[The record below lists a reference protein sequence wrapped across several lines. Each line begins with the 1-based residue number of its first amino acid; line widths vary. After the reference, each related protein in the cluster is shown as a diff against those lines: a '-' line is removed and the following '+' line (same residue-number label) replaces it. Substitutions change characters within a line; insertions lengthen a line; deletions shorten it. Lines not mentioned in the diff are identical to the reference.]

1 MHLGHHYR
9 IQNKIILFIG
19 IRNRFC
25 IICNRAKTKN
35 ESPSNHNCFLNWKKS
50 ATCMEADGVAEGF
63 LKSVELHGLKF
74 KRLIGIF
81 L

>member
-1 MHLGHHYR
+1 
-9 IQNKIILFIG
+9 
-19 IRNRFC
+19 
-25 IICNRAKTKN
+25 
-35 ESPSNHNCFLNWKKS
+35 
-50 ATCMEADGVAEGF
+50 MEADGVAEGF